1 MGKGIDDEEITTA
14 TQKYSRGAEEAKQ
27 AKTDPREEASRK
39 DTIARLGL
47 I

>member
-27 AKTDPREEASRK
+27 AKTDREEASRGK